1 MLNGALTLGTED
13 GANVEIR
20 ELVRRKGG
28 YGVFISKLIPM
39 VRTLI
44 SIPAGM
50 VSLNF
55 GTYTVSSLL
64 GVFAWNLVFV
74 GAGYF
79 FGDAV
84 WNLLA

>member
-1 MLNGALTLGTED
+1 
-13 GANVEIR
+13 
-20 ELVRRKGG
+20 
-28 YGVFISKLIPM
+28 M

-64 GVFAWNLVFV
+64 GVFTWNLVFV

-84 WNLLA
+84 WNVLA